1 MNKNMMKKIPLD
13 LNTINNNKVNNY
25 NLNTGTREIHKNPQ
39 VFQNSLNKPTIGS
52 IKKKKRV
59 CFIDQVQSEKNIAQ
73 IIYINDKVS
82 LQEDK
87 IDPKDYVEMYRKQST
102 NISELFKKNGNNETI
117 NDIYKIKRPKHS
129 SFNKIKKDDSVEEQC
144 SCIIF

>member
-1 MNKNMMKKIPLD
+1 MMKKIPLN